1 MTGAMLAM
9 VGAALCAV
17 VVLLLVLGERRP
29 DGGWYAWL
37 RDSVQAWRSDEL
49 AAAKL
54 QPQGSAVRDTP
65 LEDLFSLGAA
75 RDQPAY
81 ARPEE
86 LRDRLDQARQQAR
99 SLARR

>member
-1 MTGAMLAM
+1 M
-9 VGAALCAV
+9 VGAALSAI

-29 DGGWYAWL
+29 EGGWFAWL
-37 RDSVQAWRSDEL
+37 RESVKAWRSDEL

-54 QPQGSAVRDTP
+54 QPEADAVRDTP
-65 LEDLFSLGAA
+65 LEELFSMGPAE
-75 RDQPAY
+75 DQPAY

-86 LRDRLDQARQQAR
+86 LRERLDQARQQAR